1 MNGEVPQTFLESSL
15 KKIEKTQEAC
25 LSLDEY
31 QYLMELIQQ
40 RTKFL
45 NTKKDSEAIR
55 RYLRKKIK
63 DVNETE
69 SLLINFFSKYKKMNF
84 EDEEIEKLKKRFE
97 ELGN

>member
-15 KKIEKTQEAC
+15 KKIEKTQEAY

-31 QYLMELIQQ
+31 QTLMELIQQ

-45 NTKKDSEAIR
+45 NTKKDSKAIR
-55 RYLRKKIK
+55 RYLREIIK